1 MTADEGTTPAR
12 ERGWLGPLAALF
24 VLVMVSTLAAPAV
37 VVPVGDVLLLL
48 APVTAACAVARW
60 RVGARLPLAFLWT
73 AFAVWALWRT
83 PAPPGLHTDLLR
95 GWAVLL
101 ALAFGVA
108 ASAGVGETFLP
119 KALLALVSAAAVGML
134 ALLLVPGGFTGA
146 AELVRGEIGRRAT
159 VATREWQTL
168 TGTPEW
174 AELVQ
179 KSEGWAKYGENAEAQ
194 LALLPG
200 IALKYLPA
208 LLALQS
214 LAVLALGWAVY
225 HRVGRVRLGPPL
237 ADLKD
242 LRFHEALVWGVVAGL
257 ALLALPSSGIWRAAG
272 ANLLLF
278 FGVLHALRGMGVV
291 IWFLS
296 PGRAMK
302 VVLFVITLRWPQVL
316 LVCAVVGLGDTWFDW
331 RRASRL
337 RSQRSE

>member
-1 MTADEGTTPAR
+1 
-12 ERGWLGPLAALF
+12 LGPLAALF
-24 VLVMVSTLAAPAV
+24 VLVMVSTLAAPAI

-48 APVTAACAVARW
+48 APVTAACAVAGW
-60 RVGARLPLAFLWT
+60 RMGARLPLAVLWT

-101 ALAFGVA
+101 ALAFGVS

-119 KALLALVSAAAVGML
+119 KALLALVAAAAVGMV
-134 ALLLVPGGFTGA
+134 ALLLVPGGLTGA
-146 AELVRGEIGRRAT
+146 AELVTNEIGRRAT

-179 KSEGWAKYGENAEAQ
+179 RSEGWATYGENAEAQ
-194 LALLPG
+194 LALLP
-200 IALKYLPA
+200 ALARRYFPA
-208 LLALQS
+208 LMALQS
-214 LAVLALGWAVY
+214 LAVMALGWAVY

-237 ADLKD
+237 SDLKD

-257 ALLALPSSGIWRAAG
+257 VLIALPSSGAWRALG

-316 LVCAVVGLGDTWFDW
+316 LVCAGFGLGDTWFDW